1 MTKFF
6 IEEDQSIYSN
16 WFRLRAAMLFPDNS
30 LRQKQA
36 YDYLHYRFLIKH
48 RNNEA
53 FDFGKIPYKKI
64 AIRLSKLIGKKKFL
78 DDMRKR
84 KLSSNV
90 AGMFLHLL
98 FSMRHYDI
106 PEPGINKAK
115 SLYSWR
121 YADKQRKAKKKGKK
135 FKFNISKTY
144 ADQSRKDHRDA
155 LPYCAAHIRCCPT
168 SASSAIEFERRLD
181 RFLALAYEYKEF
193 CLAYEHAKDVGKKK
207 LVSKARLLNI
217 VHSRTKVAVDP
228 NDIKPYSVDLLY
240 KYLLYDYENQL
251 EEKMIKPTDVSGLD

>member
-1 MTKFF
+1 MTEFF

-16 WFRLRAAMLFPDNS
+16 WFRLRAEMLFPDNPT
-30 LRQKQA
+30 RQKQVC
-36 YDYLHYRFLIKH
+36 DYLHYKFIIKH
-48 RNNEA
+48 RDNA
-53 FDFGKIPYKKI
+53 DFDFGKIPYKKI
-64 AIRLSKLIGKKKFL
+64 AIRLSQLIGKKKFL

-90 AGMFLHLL
+90 AGMFLKLL
-98 FSMRHYDI
+98 FSMRHYNI

-121 YADKQRKAKKKGKK
+121 YADKQRKAEGKGRN

-144 ADQSRKDHRDA
+144 ADNSRNQHRNV

-168 SASSAIEFERRLD
+168 SANSAVEFERRFD
-181 RFLALAYEYKEF
+181 RFLALAHEYKEF

-207 LVSKARLLNI
+207 LVNKARLVNV
-217 VHSRTKVAVDP
+217 VHSRKKVEVEQ
-228 NDIKPYSVDLLY
+228 NDIRPYSADLLY
-240 KYLLYDYENQL
+240 KYLLHDYENQL
-251 EEKMIKPTDVSGLD
+251 EEKLIKPTDVTGLN